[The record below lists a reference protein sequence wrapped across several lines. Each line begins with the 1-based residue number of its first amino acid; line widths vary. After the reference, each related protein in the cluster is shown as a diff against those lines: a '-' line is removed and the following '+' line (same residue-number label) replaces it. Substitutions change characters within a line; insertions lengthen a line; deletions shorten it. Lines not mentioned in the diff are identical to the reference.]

1 MKEKSDPEVIREYLD
16 GNTKAFN
23 VLINRYQYAVYGMC
37 YHFTQNFADA
47 KDLTQETFIQA
58 FTKLDQLRNPQKFSS
73 WLRQIAIN
81 VCRMWKRH
89 RDRYPKVS
97 IDKVGEENLVD
108 KHLPSLRK
116 TIEINEL
123 RVKVQKAISSLSE
136 KNRLALTLYYI
147 DGLSYEE
154 IGTFLDIPKTTI
166 KSRLYKA
173 RKKLK
178 KEVLQMTKDEFQKSP
193 LPEDFP
199 AQVLQEVE
207 LTQIYPLKEMD
218 DLGAV
223 WKQQAKQVDIRAVRK
238 QQAKQIMPVLI
249 LTSKEKPNRHLPIF
263 IGFNEASAIFLARKG
278 ISRPR
283 PLTHDLIVTLLKA
296 VGASVKKVIVTDLRE
311 NTFFGR
317 IILECNG
324 EIKEIDSRPSDAI
337 AIAVRLKVP
346 IFVVKKIEEK
356 DIWIKAEK
364 DKLKAPIQK
373 LMDKVRIKG
382 MHIHK

>member
-373 LMDKVRIKG
+373 LMDKVKIKG
-382 MHIHK
+382 THIHK

>member
-1 MKEKSDPEVIREYLD
+1 MVLSMKEETDQEIIREYLD
-16 GNTKAFN
+16 GNTKTFN

-37 YHFTQNFADA
+37 YHFTHNFADA

-58 FTKLDQLRNPQKFSS
+58 FTKLHQLRNPQKFSS
-73 WLRQIAIN
+73 WLRQITVN
-81 VCRMWKRH
+81 VYRMWKRNQ
-89 RDRYPKVS
+89 DRYSKVS
-97 IDKVGEENLVD
+97 IEKVSEENLVD
-108 KHLPSLRK
+108 RHSPSPQK

-123 RVKVQKAISSLSE
+123 RAKVRRAISSLSE

-154 IGTFLDIPKTTI
+154 IGTFLDVPKATI

-193 LPEDFP
+193 LPEDFST
-199 AQVLQEVE
+199 QLLQEVE

-218 DLGAV
+218 DLRAV
-223 WKQQAKQVDIRAVRK
+223 WK

-249 LTSKEKPNRHLPIF
+249 LTSKEKPNQHLPIF
-263 IGFNEASAIFLARKG
+263 IGFNEGSAIFLTRKG
-278 ISRPR
+278 VSPPR

-296 VGASVKKVIVTDLRE
+296 VGATVKKVIVTDLRE

-337 AIAVRLKVP
+337 AIAIRLKTP
-346 IFVVKKIEEK
+346 IFVAKKIEKK
-356 DIWIKAEK
+356 DIWIKAGK
-364 DKLKAPIQK
+364 DELKEPIQK
-373 LMDKVRIKG
+373 LIDKIKIKAT
-382 MHIHK
+382 HIHK

>member
-1 MKEKSDPEVIREYLD
+1 MKERKDAEIIREYLD

-37 YHFTQNFADA
+37 YHFTHNFADA

-73 WLRQIAIN
+73 WLRQITMN
-81 VCRMWKRH
+81 VYRMWKRNQ
-89 RDRYPKVS
+89 DRYSKVS
-97 IDKVGEENLVD
+97 IEKVGEESLID
-108 KHLPSLRK
+108 KQSPSTQKIL
-116 TIEINEL
+116 EINEL
-123 RVKVQKAISSLSE
+123 RAKVQRAISSLSE

-147 DGLSYEE
+147 DGLTYEE

-178 KEVLQMTKDEFQKSP
+178 KEVLQVTKGEFQQSP
-193 LPEDFP
+193 LPEDFST
-199 AQVLQEVE
+199 QVLQEVE
-207 LTQIYPLKEMD
+207 LTQVYPLKEMD
-218 DLGAV
+218 DL
-223 WKQQAKQVDIRAVRK
+223 RAAWK

-263 IGFNEASAIFLARKG
+263 IGFNEGSAIFLTRKG
-278 ISRPR
+278 VSPPR
-283 PLTHDLIVTLLKA
+283 PLTHDLIVALLKA
-296 VGASVKKVIVTDLRE
+296 VDATVKKVIVTDLRE

-324 EIKEIDSRPSDAI
+324 KIKEIDCRPSDAI
-337 AIAVRLKVP
+337 AIAVRLKTP
-346 IFVVKKIEEK
+346 IFVAKKIEKE
-356 DIWIKAEK
+356 DIWIKAQK
-364 DKLKAPIQK
+364 DELKEPIQK
-373 LMDKVRIKG
+373 LIDKVKIKV
-382 MHIHK
+382 MHIRK

>member
-1 MKEKSDPEVIREYLD
+1 MKEKSDSEVIREYLD
-16 GNTKAFN
+16 GDTKAFN
-23 VLINRYQYAVYGMC
+23 ILIDRYQYAVYGMC

-58 FTKLDQLRNPQKFSS
+58 FTKLHQLRNPEKFSS
-73 WLRQIAIN
+73 WLRQITMN
-81 VCRMWKRH
+81 VCRIWR
-89 RDRYPKVS
+89 RDQKRYPKVS
-97 IDKVGEENLVD
+97 IEKVGEENLID
-108 KHLPSLRK
+108 KQSLSPQR

-123 RVKVQKAISSLSE
+123 RAGVQRAISSLSE

-178 KEVLQMTKDEFQKSP
+178 KEVLQMTKDEFQQSP
-193 LPEDFP
+193 LPEDFST
-199 AQVLQEVE
+199 QVLQEVE

-218 DLGAV
+218 DFHVLM
-223 WKQQAKQVDIRAVRK
+223 K
-238 QQAKQIMPVLI
+238 QQAKQILPVLI
-249 LTSKEKPNRHLPIF
+249 LTSKEKPNQHLPIF
-263 IGFNEASAIFLARKG
+263 VGFNEASAIFLTRKG
-278 ISRPR
+278 ISPPR

-296 VGASVKKVIVTDLRE
+296 VNATVQKVIVTDLRE
-311 NTFFGR
+311 NIFFGR

-346 IFVVKKIEEK
+346 IFIAKKIEKKDVWIQGEK
-356 DIWIKAEK
+356 DE
-364 DKLKAPIQK
+364 LKEPIQK
-373 LMDKVRIKG
+373 LRDKIKIKG
-382 MHIHK
+382 PHIHK

>member
-1 MKEKSDPEVIREYLD
+1 MKEKTDQKVIREYLD

-58 FTKLDQLRNPQKFSS
+58 FTKLHQLRDPQKFSS
-73 WLRQIAIN
+73 WLRQITAN
-81 VCRMWKRH
+81 ACRMWKRH
-89 RDRYPKVS
+89 QDRYPKVS
-97 IDKVGEENLVD
+97 IEKVGEENLVD
-108 KHLPSLRK
+108 KHSPSPQK
-116 TIEINEL
+116 TIETNEL
-123 RVKVQKAISSLSE
+123 GAKVRRAISSLSE

-147 DGLSYEE
+147 DGLTYEE

-178 KEVLQMTKDEFQKSP
+178 KEVLQMTKDEFKQSP
-193 LPEDFP
+193 LPEDFST
-199 AQVLQEVE
+199 QVLQEVE
-207 LTQIYPLKEMD
+207 LTQIYPLKETD
-218 DLGAV
+218 DFHALM
-223 WKQQAKQVDIRAVRK
+223 K
-238 QQAKQIMPVLI
+238 QQAKQILPVLI

-263 IGFNEASAIFLARKG
+263 IGFNEGSAIFLAQKG
-278 ISRPR
+278 ISPPR
-283 PLTHDLIVTLLKA
+283 PLTHDLIVSLLKA
-296 VGASVKKVIVTDLRE
+296 ANASVRKVIISDLRE

-337 AIAVRLKVP
+337 AIAVRLKAP
-346 IFVVKKIEEK
+346 IFVAKKIEKK

-364 DKLKAPIQK
+364 DELKEPIQK
-373 LMDKVRIKG
+373 LRDKIKIKG
-382 MHIHK
+382 THIHK

>member
-1 MKEKSDPEVIREYLD
+1 MLFVKEKSDQQIIREYLD
-16 GNTKAFN
+16 GNTEAFN
-23 VLINRYQYAVYGMC
+23 ALINRYQYAVYGMC
-37 YHFTQNFADA
+37 YHFTQSFADA

-58 FTKLDQLRNPQKFSS
+58 FTKLHQLRDPQRFSS
-73 WLRQIAIN
+73 WLRQITVN
-81 VCRMWKRH
+81 VYRMWKRNQ
-89 RDRYPKVS
+89 DRYSKVS
-97 IDKVGEENLVD
+97 IEKVGEENLVD
-108 KHLPSLRK
+108 EQSPSPQK
-116 TIEINEL
+116 TIETNEL
-123 RVKVQKAISSLSE
+123 RAKVRRAISSLSE

-147 DGLSYEE
+147 DGLTYEE

-178 KEVLQMTKDEFQKSP
+178 KEVLEMTKDEFKQSP
-193 LPEDFP
+193 LPEDFSS
-199 AQVLQEVE
+199 QVLQEVE

-218 DLGAV
+218 DL
-223 WKQQAKQVDIRAVRK
+223 RAAWK

-249 LTSKEKPNRHLPIF
+249 LTAKEKPNQHLPIF
-263 IGFNEASAIFLARKG
+263 IGFNEASAIFLTRKG
-278 ISRPR
+278 VSPPR

-296 VGASVKKVIVTDLRE
+296 VGASVKKVIVTDLRK

-346 IFVVKKIEEK
+346 IFVAKKIEKK
-356 DIWIKAEK
+356 DVWIKAKRDE
-364 DKLKAPIQK
+364 LKEPIQK
-373 LMDKVRIKG
+373 LIDKIKIKAT
-382 MHIHK
+382 HIHK